1 MEILELIN
9 SEEFI
14 GCDVSIYLD
23 GDSACDLVNELIEE
37 GENFYPD
44 FEDLDQD
51 VVILSRNCYENGETE
66 WFVDALYL
74 ESGFQVYNETEIAFV
89 LEDVADEIDFDQI
102 ESDEIIILEEED
114 DELEDL
120 LEEMTQDVLEDIE
133 DDECPHCAIKEQLRI
148 MYQIAREEVLA
159 EIQDALDE
167 IN

>member
-9 SEEFI
+9 SDEFI
-14 GCDVSIYLD
+14 GKDVSIYLD
-23 GDSACDLVNELIEE
+23 GDSATELVEELIEE
-37 GENFYPD
+37 GEDFYPD

-51 VVILSRNCYENGETE
+51 IVILSRVCSEDGVE
-66 WFVDALYL
+66 WFVDGLYG
-74 ESGFQVYNETEIAFV
+74 EIGQVYNETEVALI
-89 LEDVADEIDFDQI
+89 LEDVADEIDFDKVGCY
-102 ESDEIIILEEED
+102 EIYILELE

-133 DDECPHCAIKEQLRI
+133 DGECVYCAIKEQIRLA
-148 MYQIAREEVLA
+148 YQIGREEALA

>member
-37 GENFYPD
+37 GEDFYPD
-44 FEDLDQD
+44 FEDLNQD
-51 VVILSRNCYENGETE
+51 VVILSRVYSEDGVE
-66 WFVDALYL
+66 WFVDGLYGEL
-74 ESGFQVYNETEIAFV
+74 GQVYNETEVALI
-89 LEDVADEIDFDQI
+89 LEDVADEIDFDKV
-102 ESDEIIILEEED
+102 ECDEIYILELE

-133 DDECPHCAIKEQLRI
+133 DDECPHCSIKEQLRI
-148 MYQIAREEVLA
+148 MYNIGREEALA
-159 EIQDALDE
+159 EVQDALDE

>member
-1 MEILELIN
+1 MNILELIN
-9 SEEFI
+9 SEDFI

-37 GENFYPD
+37 GEDFYPD

-51 VVILSRNCYENGETE
+51 VVILSRVYSEDGVE
-66 WFVDALYL
+66 WFVDGLYG
-74 ESGFQVYNETEIAFV
+74 EIGQVYNETEVALI
-89 LEDVADEIDFDQI
+89 LEDVADEIDFDKV
-102 ESDEIIILEEED
+102 ECDEIYILELE

-133 DDECPHCAIKEQLRI
+133 DDECIHCAIKNQLRT
-148 MYQIAREEVLA
+148 MYNIAREEVLA